1 MNKFFT
7 LGIILLSVLIA
18 CDKENINLREE
29 PQPHEIVK
37 KLLFIGGDTYHIAD
51 TAQTIRIGVDCNI
64 DYNIGI
70 IEEASH
76 WITLKKDTLSKKEYV
91 TRASISQNQNADWI
105 SLNISQNKTNDLRYG
120 KIVINNTHYE
130 LSDTLSIIQSA
141 KRNYYS
147 DGSYIRILE
156 ATKGDVNLI
165 IMGDGFTKKDLE
177 IGGFYEQSM
186 LDATNHFFATEPFK
200 SYRDFFNVYMV
211 VAESNEE
218 GVGENNLSGA
228 IDNKFGSAFGVGTE
242 IVCDK
247 EQIFEYAHKIK
258 ELPLNTPLT
267 IIVVL
272 NSTKYAGTTYL
283 YANGNSIA
291 LCPMSNKPSPN
302 DFEGIIRHE
311 AGGHGFGFLADEY
324 VYYQQVIP
332 EQRKQEIKEWQAL
345 GFQMNLDFTNDS
357 TAILWKAFIG
367 LDKYQKVGIYAGGY
381 EYMYGVW
388 RSENNSCMNNNIP
401 YFNAQSR
408 WSIVNRIMNLS
419 GINFTFQDFIK
430 TDKPESPIIMKARSI
445 KDTSFIPLGKPVWI
459 R

>member
-64 DYNIGI
+64 DYNIEI

-76 WITLKKDTLSKKEYV
+76 WITLKKDTLSKKGYV

-247 EQIFEYAHKIK
+247 EQI
-258 ELPLNTPLT
+258 P
-267 IIVVL
+267 
-272 NSTKYAGTTYL
+272 
-283 YANGNSIA
+283 
-291 LCPMSNKPSPN
+291 NKS
-302 DFEGIIRHE
+302 
-311 AGGHGFGFLADEY
+311 
-324 VYYQQVIP
+324 
-332 EQRKQEIKEWQAL
+332 
-345 GFQMNLDFTNDS
+345 
-357 TAILWKAFIG
+357 
-367 LDKYQKVGIYAGGY
+367 
-381 EYMYGVW
+381 
-388 RSENNSCMNNNIP
+388 
-401 YFNAQSR
+401 
-408 WSIVNRIMNLS
+408 
-419 GINFTFQDFIK
+419 
-430 TDKPESPIIMKARSI
+430 
-445 KDTSFIPLGKPVWI
+445 
-459 R
+459 